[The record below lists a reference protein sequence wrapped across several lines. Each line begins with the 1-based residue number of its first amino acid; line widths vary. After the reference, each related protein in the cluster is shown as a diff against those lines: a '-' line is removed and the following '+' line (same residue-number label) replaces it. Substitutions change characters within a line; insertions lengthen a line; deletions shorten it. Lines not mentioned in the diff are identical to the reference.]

1 MSTVREEGT
10 CTNQCD
16 VTTDNHKAAGVNKDH
31 SKSVDNN
38 KGHSKSVDNNKD
50 QSDKD
55 LSTEGDTNTCEPPA
69 KKQKVDTRDSDKGN
83 EKVVN
88 DETENT
94 KSTIKDGEHILKG
107 ETGQGEIRNTASSE
121 GTQGDGVLQ
130 KHSPMPLFYYNVQK
144 QKFNGYPK

>member
-31 SKSVDNN
+31 SKSE
-38 KGHSKSVDNNKD
+38 DNNKD
-50 QSDKD
+50 QSDND

-69 KKQKVDTRDSDKGN
+69 KKQKVDTRNTDKVK

-88 DETENT
+88 NETENT
-94 KSTIKDGEHILKG
+94 KSTVKDGEHILKG

-121 GTQGDGVLQ
+121 CTQGDGVLQ
-130 KHSPMPLFYYNVQK
+130 KHNPMPLFYYNVQK